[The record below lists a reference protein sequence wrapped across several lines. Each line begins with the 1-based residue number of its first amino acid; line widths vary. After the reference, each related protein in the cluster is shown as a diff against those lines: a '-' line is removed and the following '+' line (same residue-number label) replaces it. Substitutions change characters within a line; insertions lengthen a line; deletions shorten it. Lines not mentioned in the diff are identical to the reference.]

1 MIAKAAVKQA
11 GEEGTDVVLIDTAGR
26 MQVRR
31 CPGSRLLRQALR
43 VCAPPET
50 TTLTPT
56 PRPRAPHVAIT
67 TEQRAAYARACQ
79 AGGREPAG
87 LGAVRG

>member
-31 CPGSRLLRQALR
+31 CPGYAF
-43 VCAPPET
+43 VAPGIACVRT
-50 TTLTPT
+50 T
-56 PRPRAPHVAIT
+56 
-67 TEQRAAYARACQ
+67 
-79 AGGREPAG
+79 
-87 LGAVRG
+87 